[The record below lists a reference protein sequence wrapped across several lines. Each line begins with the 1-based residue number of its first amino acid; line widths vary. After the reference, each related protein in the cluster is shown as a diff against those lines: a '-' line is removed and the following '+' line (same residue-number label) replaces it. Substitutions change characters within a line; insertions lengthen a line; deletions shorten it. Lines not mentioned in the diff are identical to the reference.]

1 MEDLA
6 QKEAEF
12 VPIIN
17 EYPLVKVNSA
27 LRSFAR
33 LHAHFWARPPQGV
46 WTDEWSCKLTVPPTP
61 GRTRPRFLRLIAG
74 ATLRRFLSKY
84 GAVLSPELLAGYE
97 YFVKNFSIVREF
109 WSRPPLTLA
118 HGDAHIGNLWFT
130 ENSTQ
135 CGFFDMQCNAA
146 ENCMRDI
153 TYNLIS
159 GCDSIQLQNEE
170 TRYLQMY
177 LGHLNGFLEK
187 RGIEPLGFKEA
198 WFQYRMQ
205 AWWVLAAFL
214 ISAGANNLMEQ
225 RVGALLF
232 AMKAHFFEIR
242 TRDWGRVFVLFGRLH
257 CQPHLQFVLN
267 SVPALR

>member
-1 MEDLA
+1 
-6 QKEAEF
+6 
-12 VPIIN
+12 
-17 EYPLVKVNSA
+17 
-27 LRSFAR
+27 
-33 LHAHFWARPPQGV
+33 
-46 WTDEWSCKLTVPPTP
+46 
-61 GRTRPRFLRLIAG
+61 
-74 ATLRRFLSKY
+74 
-84 GAVLSPELLAGYE
+84 
-97 YFVKNFSIVREF
+97 
-109 WSRPPLTLA
+109 
-118 HGDAHIGNLWFT
+118 
-130 ENSTQ
+130 
-135 CGFFDMQCNAA
+135 
-146 ENCMRDI
+146 
-153 TYNLIS
+153 
-159 GCDSIQLQNEE
+159 
-170 TRYLQMY
+170 MY